1 MAKLPVVFKYGSR
14 ADYEGLAQK
23 SDEALYFLT
32 DTGEIYRGEVNLAR
46 GSHYEIECNNGE
58 TAEQAFA
65 KIQEQ
70 YAEAHENE
78 HLYAVKDDILVVKRL
93 IANDKY
99 SYTSY
104 VFDGAH
110 WGAMDGN
117 YSADDIYFNDDFVV
131 TDNIGAFKLP
141 EGASNTTLEMTGKNL
156 KQLLSAL
163 LAQRVLPEATA
174 PAVSVKF
181 TNSTK
186 SLEVGSK
193 ITPAYEASL
202 SAGSYT
208 YGPATGITAK
218 TWSVVDSNKVTR
230 DTATGTFPELTV
242 TDGMSYS
249 VTATA
254 TYDAGAIPVDNLGDD
269 AESKQIPAGSDDATV
284 STKITGY
291 RNVFYGTYDEKGDNG
306 TTSATIRNLTKSGAA
321 PKTNYA
327 YNITIPATAQR
338 AVFAYPATYKDL
350 TEILDKN
357 DSNANIIPA
366 FTKTTVKVE
375 GANGHTAIDYKVYTI
390 DFAGAYGQANTFI
403 VKIPA

>member
-1 MAKLPVVFKYGSR
+1 MAKLPVVFKYGTR
-14 ADYEGLAQK
+14 ADYDALETK
-23 SDEALYFLT
+23 SSEALYFLT
-32 DTGEIYRGEVNLAR
+32 DTGEIYRGTVNLAR
-46 GSHYEIECNNGE
+46 GNHYEGVRDSKEVDGVQVPE
-58 TAEQAFA
+58 TD
-65 KIQEQ
+65 
-70 YAEAHENE
+70 NE
-78 HLYAVKDDILVVKRL
+78 VIARVLGAVPAVKDDIFVIKTL
-93 IANDKY
+93 IGGEAY
-99 SYTSY
+99 SYISLIY
-104 VFDGAH
+104 DGEH
-110 WGAMDGN
+110 WKAMDGN
-117 YSADDIYFNDDFVV
+117 YNAENVYFSDDFTV
-131 TDNIGAFKLP
+131 TNNIGAFVLP
-141 EGASNTTLEMTGKNL
+141 EGESNTTLPATGKNL
-156 KQLLSAL
+156 KEL
-163 LAQRVLPEATA
+163 LASLLAARVLPEATD

-208 YGPATGITAK
+208 YGPTTGITAK

-242 TDGMSYS
+242 TDGMSYG